1 MDEARIFRFRF
12 DIDSLHSAS
21 ALKRRIQKYSSV
33 KHQRVRRCVPCRAIM
48 TATKKTQQ
56 DTMYTQCPHC
66 QAYFEVTADQLKV
79 GEGDVRCGQC
89 LSIFNALQHLTERLP
104 GWEEDDANQYADWVK
119 DNPPADTTAEGGTH
133 EADTREM
140 PASAQS
146 TTNAP
151 WPDLG
156 NIDAVAA
163 ELNPHIGTPSHRD
176 TFAAADEFT
185 SQQIEAIE
193 LPDDWLDETP
203 EKILADAL
211 PADKTRKTDP
221 PATPT
226 DSLTAENTPPA
237 SIQRDTPETPPRKK
251 FAEPLSAGARPPG
264 AKRVATS
271 NLPAPLLRQLQEEK
285 AASLHP
291 PATLWVIGSLL
302 MLVLFL
308 GQAGYFYRDELA
320 LRKPELRP
328 WLEQACNYLD
338 CRLLPPPRQ
347 GRIDIL
353 GWDVR
358 SLPDTPQALIAST
371 TLVNKTLEPQAY
383 PLLTLRFSDMNGTLV
398 AQRRFLPREYLPAGT
413 DIGAGMAPDTP
424 VVVELALVDPGKQ
437 AVNFEFYTER
447 RIQ

>member
-1 MDEARIFRFRF
+1 
-12 DIDSLHSAS
+12 
-21 ALKRRIQKYSSV
+21 
-33 KHQRVRRCVPCRAIM
+33 
-48 TATKKTQQ
+48 
-56 DTMYTQCPHC
+56 MYTQCPHC

-104 GWEEDDANQYADWVK
+104 DWKEDDANQYTDWAK
-119 DNPPADTTAEGGTH
+119 SNPPADPAAEGGTH
-133 EADTREM
+133 ETVTREA
-140 PASAQS
+140 PAPAQS
-146 TTNAP
+146 TTHAP

-163 ELNPHIGTPSHRD
+163 ELDPQIGTPPRRD
-176 TFAAADEFT
+176 AFDSADEFT

-193 LPDDWLDETP
+193 LPDDWLDASP
-203 EKILADAL
+203 EKMPADAV

-221 PATPT
+221 PVASV
-226 DSLTAENTPPA
+226 DSLAAKSTPPA
-237 SIQRDTPETPPRKK
+237 SVQRNAPETSPRKM
-251 FAEPLSAGARPPG
+251 FAEPLSTKTGQPDAEQVSTPD
-264 AKRVATS
+264 
-271 NLPAPLLRQLQEEK
+271 LPTPLLRQLQEEK

-302 MLVLFL
+302 MFVLFL
-308 GQAGYFYRDELA
+308 AQASYFYRDELA

-338 CRLLPPPRQ
+338 CSLLPPSHQ

-371 TLVNKTLEPQAY
+371 TLVNKSPEPQPY
-383 PLLTLRFSDMNGTLV
+383 PLLILRFSGMNGALL
-398 AQRRFLPREYLPAGT
+398 AQRRFLPREYLSAGT
-413 DIGAGMAPDTP
+413 DIKAGMAPDTP
-424 VVVELALVDPGKQ
+424 VLVELALVDPGKQ
-437 AVNFEFYTER
+437 AVNFEFHTER
-447 RIQ
+447 RVP

>member
-1 MDEARIFRFRF
+1 
-12 DIDSLHSAS
+12 
-21 ALKRRIQKYSSV
+21 
-33 KHQRVRRCVPCRAIM
+33 
-48 TATKKTQQ
+48 
-56 DTMYTQCPHC
+56 MYTQCPHC

-104 GWEEDDANQYADWVK
+104 DWEEEDTNQSADWAK
-119 DNPPADTTAEGGTH
+119 SNPPADSAAEGGTH
-133 EADTREM
+133 KAGTRET
-140 PASAQS
+140 PAPAQS
-146 TTNAP
+146 TINAP

-163 ELNPHIGTPSHRD
+163 ELDPHIGTPPRRD
-176 TFAAADEFT
+176 TFATADEFT

-193 LPDDWLDETP
+193 LPDDWLNESP
-203 EKILADAL
+203 KKILADAL
-211 PADKTRKTDP
+211 PADKARKTDSSVVSV
-221 PATPT
+221 
-226 DSLTAENTPPA
+226 DSITAESTPPA
-237 SIQRDTPETPPRKK
+237 SVQRNTTETPPRKI
-251 FAEPLSAGARPPG
+251 FVEPLNTEARPPDAG
-264 AKRVATS
+264 RVSTS
-271 NLPAPLLRQLQEEK
+271 NLPAPLLRQLQEER

-338 CRLLPPPRQ
+338 CSLLPPPRQ

-371 TLVNKTLEPQAY
+371 TLVNKTPEPQPY
-383 PLLTLRFSDMNGTLV
+383 PLLTLRFSDMNGAPV
-398 AQRRFLPREYLPAGT
+398 AQRRFLPREYLSAGT
-413 DIGAGMAPDTP
+413 DIKAGMAPDTP
-424 VVVELALVDPGKQ
+424 VVVELALVDPGRQ
-437 AVNFEFYTER
+437 AVNFEFHTEGHA
-447 RIQ
+447 Q